1 MLFVIGSSSE
11 LLGLCSSP
19 ELWFCVLFRSF
30 GVVLVNFPV
39 GRFTRTVS
47 DVSSVHV
54 SSVSV
59 DNPTP
64 SCAPVHVLPLFC
76 GRCVVPIC
84 SRPRF
89 APVLWT
95 VCGSDVLPST
105 FCPCFVDRVW
115 FRYAPVHENAPF
127 CGRDAEGGLVI
138 PSSAPR
144 PGWCGR
150 RGGSARGRP
159 AGRSR
164 MKWRWRG
171 TRTSP
176 SRGWSPG
183 RTRSAPAPAI
193 S

>member
-11 LLGLCSSP
+11 LLGLSSSL

-30 GVVLVNFPV
+30 WVVLVNFPV
-39 GRFTRTVS
+39 GRFTRTIISVS
-47 DVSSVHV
+47 LVHV
-54 SSVSV
+54 SVVSV
-59 DNPTP
+59 DNPSLPCT
-64 SCAPVHVLPLFC
+64 PVHVLPPFC

-84 SRPRF
+84 SRPRK
-89 APVLWT
+89 
-95 VCGSDVLPST
+95 C
-105 FCPCFVDRVW
+105 
-115 FRYAPVHENAPF
+115 PF
-127 CGRDAEGGLVI
+127 CGRDAEGGLAI

-144 PGWCGR
+144 PGWCGL

-171 TRTSP
+171 PRTSP
-176 SRGWSPG
+176 SRGWWQG
-183 RTRSAPAPAI
+183 RTRSA